1 MPVALALTHGRSATF
16 PVLRLEGET
25 IGDSTA
31 IIAAL
36 EARFPHSPLHPAD
49 PAQRRRALD
58 LEDFFDEQV
67 APAVRLLV
75 FHHLTRE
82 PERLAAFASTHAP
95 RPLRRAE
102 AARAAGARL
111 FLNLRFR
118 VGSAD
123 AAARARE
130 QVLAGFDRLESELG
144 DGDYLVGD
152 DFTVADLTAASLL
165 YPLVLPPGGP
175 RVLTDFP
182 APLESFRATLEP
194 RRGYGWVQEM
204 FRRHRQPAAA
214 PAAAAPA

>member
-1 MPVALALTHGRSATF
+1 MRGD
-16 PVLRLEGET
+16 

-36 EARFPHSPLHPAD
+36 EARFPHSPLYPAD
-49 PAQRRRALD
+49 PAQRRHALD

-75 FHHLTRE
+75 FHHLTHD
-82 PERLAAFASTHAP
+82 PERLAAFASTTHAP

-102 AARAAGARL
+102 AARAAGARQ
-111 FLNLRFR
+111 FLDLRFR

-123 AAARARE
+123 AAVRARE

-165 YPLVLPPGGP
+165 YPLVLPPEGP
-175 RVLTDFP
+175 RVLTDLP
-182 APLESFRATLEP
+182 APLESFRAGLQP
-194 RRGYGWVQEM
+194 RRGYRWVQEM
-204 FRRHRQPAAA
+204 FRRHRQPAAVQ
-214 PAAAAPA
+214 AAAAPA